1 MYVLYTTGVL
11 VKESSCLSCVSR
23 CSKYSLV
30 IPWMV
35 ERGAVTYEI
44 RGVGVGGCIGVSRL
58 MIGGVALGVPIEVVP
73 WSSQVFEK
81 SEVIEQYTLC
91 VSLLRREVV
100 VVVVCLSYVLSSF
113 SFCASTCFEV
123 KRNVGTTIRLRESAH
138 ATCLIKDCFI

>member
-1 MYVLYTTGVL
+1 
-11 VKESSCLSCVSR
+11 
-23 CSKYSLV
+23 
-30 IPWMV
+30 MV

-58 MIGGVALGVPIEVVP
+58 MIGGVALGVLIEVVP

-100 VVVVCLSYVLSSF
+100 VVVVCLSYVLSSDS
-113 SFCASTCFEV
+113 SFANTVFDWKKKMGV
-123 KRNVGTTIRLRESAH
+123 MRKLRDRRRAV
-138 ATCLIKDCFI
+138 CLTKGCFI